1 MQAGLPLLVPEIAAS
16 GLGEA
21 GEGGAQVGEAGQGV
35 LQAPGAQHVA
45 TAQGFEG
52 GKVDLTKSTMLAR

>member
-1 MQAGLPLLVPEIAAS
+1 MQAGLPLLVPS

-45 TAQGFEG
+45 TTQGFEG